1 MDRRD
6 HDRVT
11 EPGAV
16 PFDGI
21 ELSRPALRARRLS
34 APSAAVLAF
43 GGVIGWSAFLLFS
56 VEPLIGRVVLPVFG
70 GTPAVWATTLFF
82 FQAVLLLGY
91 LYGHLSV
98 TRLGLRRGAIVHV
111 ALIVAAAVSLLA
123 APTRAADL
131 RNPAIPDVLNLIW
144 MLALTIGL
152 PAFVLT
158 TTTPLVSAWYAA
170 SRGAHDPDDDGDAY
184 WLYAL
189 SNAGSLLALLAY
201 PFVVEP
207 RLGLSAQRGVWA
219 IGFVVFALA
228 IAGCAAWANRHA
240 RLSGV
245 ARPGVGAGESLQGV
259 ASRAI
264 AITWRRRGTWL
275 LLAAVPS
282 GLLNAVTTFIAT
294 DLVSAP
300 LLWLAPLAI
309 YLVTFIVAFSARGRR
324 LVPAAVLVA
333 PAAVTLMWVPYGSA
347 GGWPILPL
355 VLLMYG
361 GLAVVATALHG
372 RLALDRPAASHL
384 TEFYLVISIGGALA
398 SAFVALLAPVI
409 FPGVWEFPILLV
421 LALVALGASSRPG
434 PAVSPAAA
442 AAPPRAFDLSP
453 FFTGARGRLG
463 PYLVVAVVLAALL
476 LRDTSLAT
484 EAGLRWLLVGGLI
497 LLVGARP
504 AFLTISTGLVLALAV
519 LVLQPAVIHRERSF
533 FGVTEVLRPDGAKQT
548 TLMNGTTVHGIQS
561 TDPAKAQ
568 LPTAYYNRVGPFGDV
583 FGMVGADGRPK
594 SIGIIG
600 LGAGALTPYL
610 QPGSTMT
617 YFEID
622 PVVAAVASD
631 PRFFTFLSGT
641 TAERPSIV
649 LGDARLSLQT
659 VPDGTFDL
667 LFVDA
672 FSSDAVPTHLL
683 TTEAYALYQRVLKP
697 GGLVVTHIP
706 NRYYD
711 LAPAVAGGLEA
722 NGLSGAI
729 KVFPGDTVAGATP
742 TILTV
747 GLRDASGLDPLLAA
761 GWKPLTPTTAPM
773 TDDFMDVLR
782 FLRPLW

>member
-1 MDRRD
+1 
-6 HDRVT
+6 
-11 EPGAV
+11 
-16 PFDGI
+16 
-21 ELSRPALRARRLS
+21 
-34 APSAAVLAF
+34 
-43 GGVIGWSAFLLFS
+43 
-56 VEPLIGRVVLPVFG
+56 
-70 GTPAVWATTLFF
+70 
-82 FQAVLLLGY
+82 
-91 LYGHLSV
+91 
-98 TRLGLRRGAIVHV
+98 
-111 ALIVAAAVSLLA
+111 
-123 APTRAADL
+123 
-131 RNPAIPDVLNLIW
+131 
-144 MLALTIGL
+144 
-152 PAFVLT
+152 
-158 TTTPLVSAWYAA
+158 VSAWYAA
-170 SRGAHDPDDDGDAY
+170 SRGAHADGDEGDAY

-189 SNAGSLLALLAY
+189 SNTGSLLALLAY

-219 IGFVVFALA
+219 VGFVLLGLA
-228 IAGCAAWANRHA
+228 IAGCAVWANRHGRTA
-240 RLSGV
+240 LAGV
-245 ARPGVGAGESLQGV
+245 AERGPAEGGAGERGLAG
-259 ASRAI
+259 AGAI
-264 AITWRRRGTWL
+264 ARTEPIAWRRRWTWL

-309 YLVTFIVAFSARGRR
+309 YLTTFIVAFSARGRR
-324 LVPAAVLVA
+324 LVPAAIVAA

-372 RLALDRPAASHL
+372 RLALDRPTAAHL
-384 TEFYLVISIGGALA
+384 TEFYLVTSIGGALA
-398 SAFVALLAPVI
+398 SAFVALIAPVV

-421 LALVALGASSRPG
+421 LALVALAVSRPG
-434 PAVSPAAA
+434 EADVASTTDR
-442 AAPPRAFDLSP
+442 PRRGLDLSP
-453 FFTGARGRLG
+453 FFAGAPGRLG
-463 PYLVVAVVLAALL
+463 PYLVVAVVLGALL

-504 AFLTISTGLVLALAV
+504 AFLAVSTGLVLALAV

-533 FGVTEVLRPDGAKQT
+533 FGVTEVLRPDGATQT

-583 FGMVGADGRPK
+583 FRLATADGKPNT
-594 SIGIIG
+594 IGVVG

-610 QPGSTMT
+610 EPGSTMT
-617 YFEID
+617 YYEID
-622 PVVAAVASD
+622 PVVAAVAAD
-631 PRFFTFLSGT
+631 PRFFTFLSG
-641 TAERPSIV
+641 APSRPGIV
-649 LGDARLSLQT
+649 LGDARLSLQS
-659 VPDGTFDL
+659 VPDARFDL
-667 LFVDA
+667 LFIDA

-683 TTEAYALYQRVLKP
+683 TTEAYALYARVVKP
-697 GGLVVTHIP
+697 GGLIVTHIP

-711 LAPAVAGGLEA
+711 LAPAVAGGLAA
-722 NGLSGAI
+722 NGLNGVIRIFA
-729 KVFPGDTVAGATP
+729 GDPAAAATP

-747 GLRDASGLDPLLAA
+747 GTRASADLEPLRASGWKALA
-761 GWKPLTPTTAPM
+761 PTVPPM